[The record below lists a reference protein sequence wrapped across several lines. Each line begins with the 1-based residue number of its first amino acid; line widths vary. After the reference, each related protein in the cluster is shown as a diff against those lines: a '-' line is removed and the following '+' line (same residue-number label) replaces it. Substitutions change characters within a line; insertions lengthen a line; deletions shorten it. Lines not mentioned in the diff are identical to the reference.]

1 MRQDLGQILEKAV
14 RQSGYPIT
22 KLAKRIGYTRQHVY
36 NLFAQQQVDLQL
48 LDEIGKIINVDFGD
62 KVKSLKKYSS
72 NETQETN
79 THNIADKEDFKNK
92 YYALLEEHNKL
103 LKEYKILVK
112 NKLVDYLK
120 KVK

>member
-62 KVKSLKKYSS
+62 RVKSLKKYSS
-72 NETQETN
+72 NESQETN

-103 LKEYKILVK
+103 LKEYNLLVK
-112 NKLVDYLK
+112 HKIVDYLK